1 MESEFSKPQTFAD
14 SSYKSQKLIFE
25 QFLIGRGQRFFLKPR
40 YVPIEIPKVP
50 WSNVAAENREWFS
63 LHSWALCSQVKMLSR
78 NMKTAWYVYHW
89 ADGYAAMPAIV
100 VKQQQSRNGVFWLS
114 DKQERPAGKATAEFG
129 KPTSCCYHLS
139 CYRLWELMKPKN
151 LVSLVKKK
159 CSIMLVLTHAKEFR
173 HRYRLEVVPL
183 KGASSSFDRSLLYTT
198 HDFNPFLLRTCRS
211 VAHWLTAKH
220 PPLKI
225 QCFFTMK

>member
-1 MESEFSKPQTFAD
+1 
-14 SSYKSQKLIFE
+14 
-25 QFLIGRGQRFFLKPR
+25 
-40 YVPIEIPKVP
+40 
-50 WSNVAAENREWFS
+50 
-63 LHSWALCSQVKMLSR
+63 
-78 NMKTAWYVYHW
+78 
-89 ADGYAAMPAIV
+89 MPAMV
-100 VKQQQSRNGVFWLS
+100 VKQQQSQ
-114 DKQERPAGKATAEFG
+114 QERPSGKATAEFG

-183 KGASSSFDRSLLYTT
+183 KGASSFDRVFSSMCENTCEFRRRNCLASFDRSLLYTT